1 MLNLPGYK
9 ITQTLSSGVK
19 TTIYRGIREADQKLA
34 IVKVLTEE
42 YPPLEEIA
50 RLRQEYIITQQIKSE
65 NIVKSYS
72 LEIHQNSYA
81 LILEDVKGKSLKELL
96 DEGELRLRE
105 ILRIAISLAETL
117 GDLHQIPVL
126 HKDIKCSNII
136 VNDDTGQVK
145 ITDFG
150 IASQLTRETP
160 RISNPKLLEGTLAYM
175 SPEQTGRMNRAI
187 DYRTD
192 YYALGATLYEMLT
205 GQVPFVTNDPMEL
218 VHCHL
223 AKKPIPPSDL
233 NLDIPEA
240 VSDITM
246 KLMAKTAEDRYQS
259 PAGLKYDLEK
269 CLNQLQTNGTIE
281 NFPLGERDRGSQLLI
296 PEKLY
301 GREQEVAA
309 ILDAF
314 DRVSGMGG
322 SGLVTDGGSGLVT
335 DGGSGLVTDGG
346 SGLVTDGGSGLV
358 TDGGS
363 GLVTDGGSGLV
374 TDGGSGLVTD
384 GGSGLVTDGTDKGK
398 GWVADGTDKGR
409 GEGKSVNGPRAE
421 MLLVS
426 GYSGIGKT
434 AIVNEVH
441 KPIVRARGY
450 FIAGKFDQ
458 FQRDIPYAALIQA
471 FTKLVRQILTESSEQ
486 IAVWKARLLEALGSN
501 GQAIVDV
508 IPELELIVGKQPDLP
523 KLGPTESQNRFNRLF
538 QQFIGI
544 FTQKEHP
551 LVLFLDDLQWADS
564 ASLKLLELLMA
575 DPERQYMLLI
585 GAYRDNEVSPTHP
598 LVSTLERIQES
609 RAAIGN
615 INVGPLQDYH
625 VRELLA
631 DTLAEEDKPETV
643 PIRSARRR
651 SKGSP
656 VKLLADLL
664 FQKTQGNPFFLSQL
678 LKTLYEENLLLYDA
692 GSNSWKWDIEEIQT
706 VGIADYGIVELIG
719 RNLQKLPAETQNLLK
734 LAACIGN
741 QFNLEVLAV
750 AAEKSQTIAAAYLW
764 EALQA
769 GTILPLS
776 DNYKVPLVLGDTE
789 TERPELRDVH
799 VDYKFLHDRVQQ
811 AAYSLIP
818 EAEKKETHLRIGQ
831 LLLEETTPEER
842 KENIFALVNQL
853 NYGTDLLEE
862 AWEKE
867 ELAELNLTAGQKAK
881 ASAAYEASFNYLEV
895 GLGLLAA
902 DSWQS
907 NYELSRELHVEALE
921 AAYLNGNFDRA
932 TTLAE
937 VGEQEANNLLDKVR
951 VSELK
956 MPMYV
961 AQNQIQKAL
970 DTGLSVL
977 DMLEVSLAENPP
989 NDLVVEDCYD
999 LPEMSDTYKLA
1010 AVRILMTLIVP
1021 AYIMNQEVL
1030 LGTLV
1035 FTIIDLSLLYGN
1047 ASSSAF
1053 GGYCMYGVI
1062 LCDSLVEIEEGYRY
1076 GKLAVRLLNKFA
1088 DTSIKVKVTCEYNG
1102 YIRYCKE
1109 HIRETMEPLQD
1120 TVVMGLECGDLEFAG
1135 YASIVYCSHL
1145 TCSGEHLELVAQKSG
1160 EYGDWL
1166 QRLKQ
1171 EYSVVFARIWQQMA
1185 LNLLGQAKDKRQLSG
1200 TALNEAQVLPVLRE
1214 TNNAT
1219 GLFWVAIAKIIL
1231 LYLFKEAAGAVLEAR
1246 EAEQHAHGCTGM
1258 LVVPEHNFYYSL
1270 ALLAQYQNADEKE
1283 QQESLE
1289 QVAANQEKMKILASH
1304 APMNFQHKYDLV
1316 EAEKARVLG
1325 DEVAAIDNY
1334 DRAIAGAR
1342 KERFTQEEAIANE
1355 LAGEFHLGLGR
1366 ESIGKFYIIEAYY
1379 TYVRWGAI
1387 AKVEDLEERYPQFLS
1402 RIKASTPDAFEVTR
1416 TATMKTTTA
1425 GSSGVLDFPSILK
1438 ASQAISGE
1446 IVLDKLLKTLIEIA
1460 IENAGAQ
1467 LGILVLKRE
1476 EQMVVEAVGMV
1487 GDRDGIEDMYGIC
1500 DSDNQSEYI
1509 STICAA
1515 RNLDD
1520 NEVLPLSA
1528 INYVAR
1534 TQKEVVLNNA
1544 TVSGSAFASD
1554 PYIQKNQV
1562 KSILCAPI
1570 IDRGQFIGIIYL
1582 ENNLI
1587 EGAFTS
1593 DRVKVLNLLC
1603 SQAAISLQ
1611 NARLYENLK
1620 ESEGRE
1626 REKAVQLEQY
1636 LQELKQAQLQLV
1648 QSEKMSTLGELVAG
1662 VAHEINNPV
1671 GFIAGNIDH
1680 AEEYSQDL
1688 INVLRLYQ
1696 QHYPNPV
1703 PEIEAEIEANDLEY
1717 LIEDL
1722 PQLITS
1728 MKAGTDRI
1736 RNISTSLRTFSRSDV
1751 ASKVEFNVH
1760 DGLDSTLMI
1769 LKHRLKASE
1778 NRPEIEVVKKY
1789 DDELPNICCYPGQL
1803 NQVFMNILANGIDA
1817 LEEYNRGRDYDEIEA
1832 NPNRVIISTELSADE
1847 NFAVIR
1853 IKDNGPGI
1861 PEKVQK
1867 KLFEHLFTTK
1877 PVGKG
1882 TGLGLSISRQIVE
1895 EKHGGKLSV
1904 ISAPGEGA
1912 EFLIEIPL

>member
-1 MLNLPGYK
+1 MMLNLTGYK
-9 ITQTLSSGVK
+9 FTQELSSGLK
-19 TTIYRGIREADQKLA
+19 TTIYRGIREADQKPA
-34 IVKVLTEE
+34 IAKVLTPE

-50 RLRQEYIITQQIKSE
+50 RLRQEYLITQKIKSE
-65 NIVKSYS
+65 NIVKSYA
-72 LEIHQNSYA
+72 LEIYQNSYA

-105 ILRIAISLAETL
+105 ILRIVISLAETL
-117 GDLHQIPVL
+117 GELHAIPVL

-136 VNDDTGQVK
+136 VNDETGQVK

-150 IASQLTRETP
+150 IASQLSRENP
-160 RISNPKLLEGTLAYM
+160 SISSPKLLEGTLAYM

-192 YYALGATLYEMLT
+192 YYALGATLYEMLA

-223 AKKPIPPSDL
+223 AKEPVPPGDL
-233 NLDIPEA
+233 NLEVPEA
-240 VSDITM
+240 VSDIAM
-246 KLMAKTAEDRYQS
+246 KLLAKTAEERYQS
-259 PAGLKYDLEK
+259 AAGLIYDLEK
-269 CLNQLQTNGTIE
+269 CLNQLQTDGTIE
-281 NFPLGERDRGSQLLI
+281 AFPLGERDRGSQLLI

-301 GREQEVAA
+301 GRDREVVA

-314 DRVSGMGG
+314 DRVSGLGRG
-322 SGLVTDGGSGLVT
+322 PDAGNELVTDAGNGWVSDLGN
-335 DGGSGLVTDGG
+335 
-346 SGLVTDGGSGLV
+346 
-358 TDGGS
+358 
-363 GLVTDGGSGLV
+363 
-374 TDGGSGLVTD
+374 
-384 GGSGLVTDGTDKGK
+384 
-398 GWVADGTDKGR
+398 GWVADVTVVKDVTAGAGGADAADKADKGR
-409 GEGKSVNGPRAE
+409 KGEVRTGPRSE
-421 MLLVS
+421 MVLVS

-458 FQRDIPYAALIQA
+458 FQRDIPYAAMIQA
-471 FTKLVRQILTESSEQ
+471 FAKLVRQILTESSEQ
-486 IAVWKARLLEALGSN
+486 IEVWKARLLKALGSN
-501 GQAIVDV
+501 GQAIVEV
-508 IPELELIVGKQPDLP
+508 IPELELIIGQQPELP

-538 QQFIGI
+538 QEFIGV
-544 FTQKEHP
+544 FTQKQHP

-575 DPERQYMLLI
+575 DPERQYLLLI

-598 LVSTLERIQES
+598 LIGTLERIQES
-609 RAAIGN
+609 GAAVNN
-615 INVGPLQDYH
+615 INVGPLQRHH

-631 DTLAEEDKPETV
+631 ETLGEEDIPETV
-643 PIRSARRR
+643 PIRSVRRK
-651 SKGSP
+651 SKSAP
-656 VKLLADLL
+656 LELLTDLL
-664 FQKTQGNPFFLSQL
+664 FQKTQGNPFFLTQL
-678 LKTLYEENLLLYDA
+678 LKTLYAESLLLYDA
-692 GSNSWKWDIEEIQT
+692 GNNSWRWDIEEIQA
-706 VGIADYGIVELIG
+706 VGIADYGIVELIA
-719 RNLQKLPAETQNLLK
+719 RNLQKLPAETQNLLR

-750 AAEKSQTIAAAYLW
+750 AAEKSQTITAAYLW
-764 EALQA
+764 EALQG

-776 DNYKVPLVLGDTE
+776 DTYKIPLVLGETE
-789 TERPELRDVH
+789 TEAERPGLRDVH

-831 LLLEETTPEER
+831 LLLEETTEEER

-853 NYGTDLLEE
+853 NYGTDLLTQPR
-862 AWEKE
+862 EKE
-867 ELAELNLTAGQKAK
+867 ELAELNLMAGQKAK
-881 ASAAYEASFNYLEV
+881 ASAAYQASFNYLEL
-895 GLGLLAA
+895 GLGLLAVG
-902 DSWQS
+902 SWQR

-932 TTLAE
+932 TALAT
-937 VGEQEANNLLDKVR
+937 VAEQEASNLLDKVR
-951 VSELK
+951 VNELK

-961 AQNQIQKAL
+961 AQNQIQEAL

-977 DMLEVSLAENPP
+977 QLLEVSLEESPP
-989 NDLVVEDCYD
+989 KDLVVEDCYD

-1010 AVRILMTLIVP
+1010 AVRILMILIVP
-1021 AYIMNQEVL
+1021 AYVMNQEVL
-1030 LGTLV
+1030 LGSII
-1035 FTIIDLSLLYGN
+1035 FTIINLSLIYGN
-1047 ASSSAF
+1047 APSSAF

-1062 LCDSLVEIEEGYRY
+1062 LCDSLVEIEAGYRY
-1076 GKLAVRLLNKFA
+1076 GRLAMGLLDKFA
-1088 DTSIKVKVTCEYNG
+1088 SASIKVKVTCEYNG

-1109 HIRETMEPLQD
+1109 HIRETIDPLQD
-1120 TVVMGLECGDLEFAG
+1120 TVAMGLECGDLEFAG
-1135 YASIVYCSHL
+1135 YASVMYCGHL
-1145 TCSGEHLELVAQKSG
+1145 TFSGEHLELVAQKSE

-1166 QRLKQ
+1166 QKLKQ
-1171 EYSVVFARIWQQMA
+1171 AYSVVFPRICQQMA
-1185 LNLLGQAKDKRQLSG
+1185 LNLLGQAEDKRQLSG
-1200 TALNEAQVLPVLRE
+1200 TALKEAEMRPVLLE
-1214 TNNAT
+1214 SNNAT
-1219 GLFWVAIAKIIL
+1219 TLFWLALAKIML
-1231 LYLFKEAAGAVLEAR
+1231 LYLFKDAAGAALEAR
-1246 EAEQHAHGCTGM
+1246 EAEQYAHGCAGM
-1258 LVVPEHNFYYSL
+1258 FVVPEHNFYYSL
-1270 ALLAQYQNADEKE
+1270 ALLAQYPGVNKE
-1283 QQESLE
+1283 EQEEFLE
-1289 QVAANQEKMKILASH
+1289 QVAANQEKMKIWSDH
-1304 APMNFQHKYDLV
+1304 GSMNFQHKYDLV

-1325 DEVAAIDNY
+1325 DEVAAINRY
-1334 DRAIAGAR
+1334 DRAIDGAR
-1342 KERFTQEEAIANE
+1342 KERFTQEEALANE
-1355 LAGEFHLGLGR
+1355 LAGEFHLERGR
-1366 ESIGKFYIIEAYY
+1366 EGMGKFYLIEAYY
-1379 TYVRWGAI
+1379 GYVRWGAL
-1387 AKVEDLEERYPQFLS
+1387 AKAEDLEQRYPEYLS
-1402 RIKASTPDAFEVTR
+1402 RIQGSQSADFEVTR

-1446 IVLDKLLKTLIEIA
+1446 IVQDKLLKTLIEIV

-1487 GDRDGIEDMYGIC
+1487 GDRDGVQDVYGIC
-1500 DSDNQSEYI
+1500 DSDSQENEYI
-1509 STICAA
+1509 STICASK
-1515 RNLDD
+1515 NLD
-1520 NEVLPLSA
+1520 NNKVLPLSLV
-1528 INYVAR
+1528 NYVAR
-1534 TQKEVVLNNA
+1534 TQKNVVLNNA
-1544 TVSGSAFASD
+1544 TVNGSAFTTD

-1562 KSILCAPI
+1562 KSVLCAPI
-1570 IDRGQFIGIIYL
+1570 IDRGQFIGVIYL

-1626 REKAVQLEQY
+1626 RDKAVELEQY
-1636 LQELKQAQLQLV
+1636 LTELKQAQLQLV

-1671 GFIAGNIDH
+1671 SFIAGNIDH
-1680 AEEYSQDL
+1680 AEEYSEDL
-1688 INVLRLYQ
+1688 IKILRLYR

-1703 PEIEAEIEANDLEY
+1703 PEIEAEIEASDLEY
-1717 LIEDL
+1717 LVEDL
-1722 PQLITS
+1722 PELISS

-1751 ASKVEFNVH
+1751 ASKVEFNIH

-1769 LKHRLKASE
+1769 LKHRLKANE
-1778 NRPEIEVVKKY
+1778 KRPEIEVVKAY
-1789 DDELPNICCYPGQL
+1789 GELPNILCYPGQI

-1817 LEEYNRGRDYDEIEA
+1817 LEEYNQGRDYEEMKA
-1832 NPNRVIISTELSADE
+1832 HPNKVTISTEVSPDGSI
-1847 NFAVIR
+1847 AVIR

-1861 PEKVQK
+1861 PQEVQEQ
-1867 KLFEHLFTTK
+1867 LFEHLFTTK

-1904 ISAPGEGA
+1904 SSASGEGA
-1912 EFLIEIPL
+1912 EFIIEVPL

>member
-50 RLRQEYIITQQIKSE
+50 RLRQEYIITQKVKSE

-96 DEGELRLRE
+96 EEGELRLRE

-126 HKDIKCSNII
+126 HKDIKSSNII

-322 SGLVTDGGSGLVT
+322 SGLGGSGLGGSGLGGSGLVT
-335 DGGSGLVTDGG
+335 DVADKGSGLGGSRLGGSGLSGSGLGGSGLVTDVADGGSGLGG
-346 SGLVTDGGSGLV
+346 SGLVTDVADKGSGLV
-358 TDGGS
+358 TD
-363 GLVTDGGSGLV
+363 VA
-374 TDGGSGLVTD
+374 
-384 GGSGLVTDGTDKGK
+384 DKG
-398 GWVADGTDKGR
+398 G
-409 GEGKSVNGPRAE
+409 GEGKSINGSRAE
-421 MLLVS
+421 MLLVF

-458 FQRDIPYAALIQA
+458 FRRDIPYAALIQA

-508 IPELELIVGKQPDLP
+508 IPELELIVGKQPELP

-538 QQFIGI
+538 QQFIGV
-544 FTQKEHP
+544 FTQKQHP

-564 ASLKLLELLMA
+564 ASLKLLELLMG
-575 DPERQYMLLI
+575 DPERQYLLLI
-585 GAYRDNEVSPTHP
+585 GAYRDNEVSATHP

-609 RAAIGN
+609 GAAIGN

-631 DTLAEEDKPETV
+631 DTLGEEDRPETV
-643 PIRSARRR
+643 PIRSARRSR

-664 FQKTQGNPFFLSQL
+664 FQKTQGNPFFLTQL

-692 GSNSWKWDIEEIQT
+692 GSNSWKWDIEEIQA

-789 TERPELRDVH
+789 TERSELRDVH

-881 ASAAYEASFNYLEV
+881 GSAAYEASLNYLEV

-907 NYELSRELHVEALE
+907 NYELSRELYVEGLE

-932 TTLAE
+932 TALTTIA
-937 VGEQEANNLLDKVR
+937 EQETTNLLDKVR
-951 VSELK
+951 VNELK
-956 MPMYV
+956 LRMYM
-961 AQNQIQKAL
+961 AQNKMQEAI
-970 DTGLSVL
+970 DIGLSVL
-977 DMLEVSLAENPP
+977 ELLDVSLVDKPP
-989 NDLVVEDCYD
+989 KNLVVEDCYG
-999 LPEMSDTYKLA
+999 LPEMTDTYKVA
-1010 AVRILMTLIVP
+1010 ATQILTSLINP
-1021 AYIMNQEVL
+1021 AYVANPEL
-1030 LGTLV
+1030 LSSII
-1035 FTIIDLSLLYGN
+1035 FTTIYVSIINGN
-1047 ASSSAF
+1047 SPYSAYT
-1053 GGYCMYGVI
+1053 GYCMYGVV
-1062 LCDSLVEIEEGYRY
+1062 LCDSLVNIEEGYRY
-1076 GKLAVRLLNKFA
+1076 GQLALRLLEKFNIP
-1088 DTSIKVKVTCEYNG
+1088 SIKCRTLYDFEGFIKHW
-1102 YIRYCKE
+1102 KE
-1109 HIRETMEPLQD
+1109 HIRETTEPLEN
-1120 TVVMGLECGDLEFAG
+1120 VRIMSLEGGDIEM
-1135 YASIVYCSHL
+1135 ASYSSVTYCTQL
-1145 TCSGEHLELVAQKSG
+1145 FFTGEHLATV
-1160 EYGDWL
+1160 GDKL
-1166 QRLKQ
+1166 DRSADFLNKTGDQYAMIFTLM
-1171 EYSVVFARIWQQMA
+1171 WQQ
-1185 LNLLGQAKDKRQLSG
+1185 LTQGLLGESEDKLKLSG
-1200 TALNEAQVLPVLRE
+1200 TAFHEAEMLPVFRE

-1219 GLFWVAIAKIIL
+1219 ALFWLAGAKIIL
-1231 LYLFKEAAGAVLEAR
+1231 LYLFKDGAGAALEAR
-1246 EAEQHAHGCTGM
+1246 EAEQYAQACPGM
-1258 LVVPEHNFYYSL
+1258 IILPEHNFYYSL
-1270 ALLAQYQNADEKE
+1270 ALLAQHQNVDEKE
-1283 QQESLE
+1283 QKESLE
-1289 QVAANQEKMKILASH
+1289 QVAANQEKMKIWASH

-1402 RIKASTPDAFEVTR
+1402 RIKASKPEAFEVTR

-1425 GSSGVLDFPSILK
+1425 GSSGILDFPSILK

-1487 GDRDGIEDMYGIC
+1487 GDRDGVEDMYGIC
-1500 DSDNQSEYI
+1500 DSENQSEYI

-1515 RNLDD
+1515 RNLDN
-1520 NEVLPLSA
+1520 NEVLPLSV

-1554 PYIQKNQV
+1554 LYIQKNQV

-1593 DRVKVLNLLC
+1593 DRVKILNLLC

-1611 NARLYENLK
+1611 NARLYEDLK

-1789 DDELPNICCYPGQL
+1789 DGELPNIRCYPGQL

-1832 NPNRVIISTELSADE
+1832 NPNRVIISTELSADSSC
-1847 NFAVIR
+1847 AVIR

-1861 PEKVQK
+1861 PEQVQQ

-1904 ISAPGEGA
+1904 VSALGEGA

>member
-50 RLRQEYIITQQIKSE
+50 RLRQEYIITQQIKSD

-96 DEGELRLRE
+96 EEGDLRLRE

-126 HKDIKCSNII
+126 HKDIKSSNII

-269 CLNQLQTNGTIE
+269 CLNQLQTNGTID

-335 DGGSGLVTDGG
+335 DGGSGLVTD
-346 SGLVTDGGSGLV
+346 V
-358 TDGGS
+358 
-363 GLVTDGGSGLV
+363 
-374 TDGGSGLVTD
+374 
-384 GGSGLVTDGTDKGK
+384 TDKG
-398 GWVADGTDKGR
+398 G
-409 GEGKSVNGPRAE
+409 GEEKSINGPRAE

-458 FQRDIPYAALIQA
+458 FRRDIPYAALIQA

-486 IAVWKARLLEALGSN
+486 INIWKARLLEALGSN

-508 IPELELIVGKQPDLP
+508 IPELELIVGKQPELP

-538 QQFIGI
+538 QEFIGV
-544 FTQKEHP
+544 FAQKEHP

-564 ASLKLLELLMA
+564 ASLKLLELLMG
-575 DPERQYMLLI
+575 DPERQYLLLI
-585 GAYRDNEVSPTHP
+585 GAYRDNEVSATHP

-609 RAAIGN
+609 GAAIGN

-631 DTLAEEDKPETV
+631 DTLGEEDRPETV
-643 PIRSARRR
+643 PIRSVRRR

-664 FQKTQGNPFFLSQL
+664 FQKTQGNPFFLTQL

-692 GSNSWKWDIEEIQT
+692 GSNSWKWDIEEIQA

-895 GLGLLAA
+895 GLGLLAV

-907 NYELSRELHVEALE
+907 NYELSRELYVEALE

-932 TTLAE
+932 TALAE
-937 VGEQEANNLLDKVR
+937 VAEREASNLLDKVR
-951 VSELK
+951 VNELK

-961 AQNQIQKAL
+961 AQNQIKEAI
-970 DTGLSVL
+970 DIGLSVL
-977 DMLEVSLAENPP
+977 ELLDVSLVEQPP
-989 NDLVVEDCYD
+989 KDLVIEECYD
-999 LPEMSDTYKLA
+999 LPEMTDPYKVA
-1010 AVRILMTLIVP
+1010 ATQILTSILEP
-1021 AYIMNQEVL
+1021 AYVANPQL
-1030 LGTLV
+1030 LLSII
-1035 FTIIDLSLLYGN
+1035 FTTIDLSIKYG
-1047 ASSSAF
+1047 SSPYSAF
-1053 GGYCMYGVI
+1053 TGYSMYGVV
-1062 LCDSLVEIEEGYRY
+1062 LCDSIVNIEEGYRY
-1076 GKLAVRLLNKFA
+1076 GKLSIRLLDKFKR
-1088 DTSIKVKVTCEYNG
+1088 SPIKSQTLFEFEG
-1102 YIRYCKE
+1102 FIRYWKE
-1109 HIRETMEPLQD
+1109 HIRETIEPLED
-1120 TVVMGLECGDLEFAG
+1120 IRTLSWEGGNIETAG
-1135 YASIVYCSHL
+1135 YSSASYCIHMF
-1145 TCSGEHLELVAQKSG
+1145 CMGEHLGTVEDKFALCLDFLKKTGSQYSFMLVA
-1160 EYGDWL
+1160 
-1166 QRLKQ
+1166 
-1171 EYSVVFARIWQQMA
+1171 IWQQLIQNMLGKA
-1185 LNLLGQAKDKRQLSG
+1185 EDKLLLIGSSS
-1200 TALNEAQVLPVLRE
+1200 NEAEVLPVLQE
-1214 TNNAT
+1214 SNNAT
-1219 GLFWVAIAKIIL
+1219 GLFYLFLTKVIL
-1231 LYLFKEAAGAVLEAR
+1231 LYLFKEGAGAALEAR
-1246 EAEQHAHGCTGM
+1246 EAEQYAHGCAGM
-1258 LVVPEHNFYYSL
+1258 FLVPEHNFYYSL

-1283 QQESLE
+1283 QKASLE
-1289 QVAANQEKMKILASH
+1289 QVAANQDKMKIWADR

-1325 DEVAAIDNY
+1325 DEVGAINNY

-1402 RIKASTPDAFEVTR
+1402 RIKASKPDAFEVTR

-1446 IVLDKLLKTLIEIA
+1446 IVLEKLLKTLIEIA

-1487 GDRDGIEDMYGIC
+1487 GDRDGLEDMYGIC

-1515 RNLDD
+1515 KNLDD

-1570 IDRGQFIGIIYL
+1570 IDRGQFIGVIYL

-1593 DRVKVLNLLC
+1593 DRVKILNLLC

-1636 LQELKQAQLQLV
+1636 LKELKQAQLQLV

-1778 NRPEIEVVKKY
+1778 NRPDIEVVKEY
-1789 DDELPNICCYPGQL
+1789 DGELPNIRCYPGQL

-1847 NFAVIR
+1847 SFAVIR

-1861 PEKVQK
+1861 PEKVQQ

-1895 EKHGGKLSV
+1895 EKHG
-1904 ISAPGEGA
+1904 PHHHR
-1912 EFLIEIPL
+1912 